1 MRDTCAVR
9 PWHTRLVAARL
20 IVAGTPAAGDG
31 RAPAL
36 AERAVARLRG
46 AGHDVVR
53 LEAGDAATLDGQL
66 RARVAGGIDAVVV
79 VGGDGMVHLAV
90 NVLARTAVHLGIV
103 PAGTGND
110 VA

>member
-20 IVAGTPAAGDG
+20 IVAGNPAAGDG

-53 LEAGDAATLDGQL
+53 LEAGDAATLERQL
-66 RARVAGGIDAVVV
+66 RAPGAGGGGAGGG
-79 VGGDGMVHLAV
+79 VGGGGQGDPPPNRLPPTAGGPRHLP
-90 NVLARTAVHLGIV
+90 AR
-103 PAGTGND
+103 
-110 VA
+110 